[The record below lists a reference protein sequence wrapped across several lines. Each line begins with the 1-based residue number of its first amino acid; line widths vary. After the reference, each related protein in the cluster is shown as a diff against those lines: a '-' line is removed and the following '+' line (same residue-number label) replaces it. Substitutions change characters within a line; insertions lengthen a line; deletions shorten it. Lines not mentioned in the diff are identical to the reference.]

1 MLKFKN
7 KSLFKAEE
15 GCPPAG
21 LGKGMVVYLSKER
34 LDLYHLLFEVIEYL
48 RIA

>member
-34 LDLYHLLFEVIEYL
+34 LDLYHFEVIEYL